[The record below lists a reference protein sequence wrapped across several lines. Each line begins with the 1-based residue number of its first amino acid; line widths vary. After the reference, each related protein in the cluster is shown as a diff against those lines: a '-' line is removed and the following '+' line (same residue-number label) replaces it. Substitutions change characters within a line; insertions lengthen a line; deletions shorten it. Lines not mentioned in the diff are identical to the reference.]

1 MRPSCLL
8 VLLLAVA
15 LAGCAVRAGPVDE
28 VPLRTT
34 IGTVGGPYVPPPA
47 AQLPPPPARLA
58 APPPAPFVAPAPP
71 PPPPVAAAPVVPP
84 AGKRAGPPP
93 PPFLYPLDSGDKLR
107 IVVFGQEGLTNTYAV
122 DADGNISMPLI
133 GTVAARGL
141 HKDELS
147 RRIANLLKTKNF
159 IREPYVAIE
168 IETYRPFFILGEVI
182 LPGQY
187 AYVPNMTVET
197 AIAIAGGYTPRGY
210 RGPVEIRRNVNG
222 DVVRF
227 IASIAEFL
235 RPGDTVVVDER
246 WF

>member
-8 VLLLAVA
+8 VPLLAVA
-15 LAGCAVRAGPVDE
+15 LAGCAALAGPPVAE
-28 VPLRTT
+28 VPLRPT
-34 IGTVGGPYVPPPA
+34 IDTVGGPYVPPPA
-47 AQLPPPPARLA
+47 PPPPPRMRAGAPPPVAPLAVPPPPPLGAPPVLPPGKRLA
-58 APPPAPFVAPAPP
+58 APPPPEF
-71 PPPPVAAAPVVPP
+71 
-84 AGKRAGPPP
+84 R
-93 PPFLYPLDSGDKLR
+93 YPLDSGDKLR

-133 GTVAARGL
+133 GSVAARGL
-141 HKDELS
+141 SKGELS
-147 RRIANLLKTKNF
+147 RRVADLLKSKNF

-187 AYVPNMTVET
+187 AYVPNMTAET
-197 AIAIAGGYTPRGY
+197 AIAIAGGYTPRGF

-227 IASIAEFL
+227 IASLAEFV

>member
-15 LAGCAVRAGPVDE
+15 LAGCAALAGPPVAE
-28 VPLRTT
+28 APLRST
-34 IGTVGGPYVPPPA
+34 IDVGGPYVPPPA
-47 AQLPPPPARLA
+47 VPLPPPAGRLA
-58 APPPAPFVAPAPP
+58 APPPAPVVAPPPP

-84 AGKRAGPPP
+84 AGKRAPPSAL
-93 PPFLYPLDSGDKLR
+93 FLYPLDSGDKLR

-133 GTVAARGL
+133 GTVRARGL
-141 HKDELS
+141 HKEDLS
-147 RRIANLLKTKNF
+147 RRIADLLKSKNF

-187 AYVPNMTVET
+187 AYVPNMTVEA

>member
-8 VLLLAVA
+8 MLLLAIV
-15 LAGCAVRAGPVDE
+15 LAGCALHGPVDD
-28 VPLRTT
+28 VALRPG
-34 IGTVGGPYVPPPA
+34 IETVGGPYVPAPVAVP
-47 AQLPPPPARLA
+47 PPPPAVLPPPVRVA
-58 APPPAPFVAPAPP
+58 APPPIAAVIPP
-71 PPPPVAAAPVVPP
+71 PPPP
-84 AGKRAGPPP
+84 GKRMAAPPP
-93 PPFLYPLDSGDKLR
+93 PEFRYPLDSGDKLR

-133 GTVAARGL
+133 GSVAARGVSKEAL
-141 HKDELS
+141 T
-147 RRIANLLKTKNF
+147 RRIADLLKSKSF
-159 IREPYVAIE
+159 IRDPYVAIE

-187 AYVPNMTVET
+187 AYVPNMTAET
-197 AIAIAGGYTPRGY
+197 AIAIAGGYTPRGF

>member
-1 MRPSCLL
+1 MRPSHLL

-15 LAGCAVRAGPVDE
+15 LAGCAVRAGPVDQ
-28 VPLRTT
+28 VPLRAT
-34 IGTVGGPYVPPPA
+34 IDTVGGPYVPPPA
-47 AQLPPPPARLA
+47 VRPLPPPPAI
-58 APPPAPFVAPAPP
+58 APPPVPVAAPP
-71 PPPPVAAAPVVPP
+71 PPPPPPIAAAPVVPP
-84 AGKRAGPPP
+84 SGKRAGPPP

-107 IVVFGQEGLTNTYAV
+107 IVVFGQEGLTNSYAV

-133 GTVAARGL
+133 GTVRARGL
-141 HKDELS
+141 HKEDLS
-147 RRIANLLKTKNF
+147 RRIADLLKSKNF

-187 AYVPNMTVET
+187 AYVPNMTVES